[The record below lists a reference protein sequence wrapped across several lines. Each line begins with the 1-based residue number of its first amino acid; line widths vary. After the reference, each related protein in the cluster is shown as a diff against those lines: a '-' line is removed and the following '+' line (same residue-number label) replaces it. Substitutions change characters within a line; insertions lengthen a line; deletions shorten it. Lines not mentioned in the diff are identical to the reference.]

1 MKTAAPMTQ
10 TKGEVYQPD
19 SEEAVKDF
27 VVVVVELEPDP
38 ELEPEPSVCARS
50 TVWIRVIINK
60 VSSDLN
66 VSPFVSCFM
75 VDFFVNN

>member
-1 MKTAAPMTQ
+1 MTQ

-38 ELEPEPSVCARS
+38 ELEPEPSVCAHS
-50 TVWIRVIINK
+50 TV
-60 VSSDLN
+60 
-66 VSPFVSCFM
+66 
-75 VDFFVNN
+75 